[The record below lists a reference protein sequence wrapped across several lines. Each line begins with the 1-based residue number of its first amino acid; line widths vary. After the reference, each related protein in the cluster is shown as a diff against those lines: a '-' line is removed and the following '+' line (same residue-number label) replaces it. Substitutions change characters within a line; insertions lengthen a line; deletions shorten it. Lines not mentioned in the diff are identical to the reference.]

1 MTYSIP
7 VEKYTKAQDLP
18 IKHTLAA
25 APIKSRKLFSYG
37 SPQARPNQGPITT
50 AIWPTIAKLASWS
63 VNKTNIC
70 HPSTG
75 KQPPLQEGWNILP
88 PG

>member
-1 MTYSIP
+1 MPYSIP

-37 SPQARPNQGPITT
+37 SPQARLNQGPITT
-50 AIWPTIAKLASWS
+50 AI
-63 VNKTNIC
+63 
-70 HPSTG
+70 
-75 KQPPLQEGWNILP
+75 
-88 PG
+88 